1 MDFCSCKP
9 FSFSRILPSSNA
21 NNILD
26 RRACHSWSDA
36 GFRLIAG
43 RVACK
48 QARVLLFHFHMSPST
63 VKLQSELNIKQI
75 EKKSLQLNFF
85 SWTIVKDFEKFETRK
100 KSVKKVEFH
109 TGFHI
114 ALHLKWQQASD
125 LCGSIS
131 RGHWSLL
138 LPRWS
143 WHTTWRSRLHSL
155 VH

>member
-9 FSFSRILPSSNA
+9 SSFSRISAS
-21 NNILD
+21 LD
-26 RRACHSWSDA
+26 VSRIWGRRACRSWLDVD
-36 GFRLIAG
+36 FRWSAG
-43 RVACK
+43 RVACRPALELECQFRK
-48 QARVLLFHFHMSPST
+48 SPST
-63 VKLQSELNIKQI
+63 VKFQI
-75 EKKSLQLNFF
+75 LIQVKHEKRRGKFGKWKSWVISLE
-85 SWTIVKDFEKFETRK
+85 IEGGAK
-100 KSVKKVEFH
+100 KREIKVEFH